1 MIKDL
6 PPPTE
11 AEEHRNTA
19 EILRDLAVQTQ
30 FGKTRSELFNCAE
43 NLDRL
48 AALPSPSINLKLGFK
63 RFAHPLTSDPSRQRA
78 ADLAVRPCRRRPTL
92 APLLDHRLPRLRHQ
106 SPVLDR
112 NGTTHQCGALRG
124 RGAPRHSGAECGCA
138 GRSADRIPHRRPSG
152 GSKRDAAAPGAGSS
166 RPGEGSRSIP
176 DWLFEF
182 K

>member
-11 AEEHRNTA
+11 AEECRNTA

-63 RFAHPLTSDPSRQRA
+63 RFAHHLTSDPSRR
-78 ADLAVRPCRRRPTL
+78 
-92 APLLDHRLPRLRHQ
+92 
-106 SPVLDR
+106 S
-112 NGTTHQCGALRG
+112 RG
-124 RGAPRHSGAECGCA
+124 RSQRHKASGRDIGKSAPVEHYSKAHTTRDRQAET
-138 GRSADRIPHRRPSG
+138 
-152 GSKRDAAAPGAGSS
+152 AP
-166 RPGEGSRSIP
+166 
-176 DWLFEF
+176 
-182 K
+182 

>member
-48 AALPSPSINLKLGFK
+48 AALAEHQREARVQTVRASLDERPEPLTRLPARDRPIAQPRRGGQCPSHDWIE
-63 RFAHPLTSDPSRQRA
+63 RFAGFIFQLLRFRYSIVLIVIGGPIVAPQCVAAYPSASR
-78 ADLAVRPCRRRPTL
+78 
-92 APLLDHRLPRLRHQ
+92 
-106 SPVLDR
+106 S
-112 NGTTHQCGALRG
+112 
-124 RGAPRHSGAECGCA
+124 RHSLRRNALVVDELRQ
-138 GRSADRIPHRRPSG
+138 GRVQTAIGVDPV
-152 GSKRDAAAPGAGSS
+152 
-166 RPGEGSRSIP
+166 
-176 DWLFEF
+176 
-182 K
+182 

>member
-11 AEEHRNTA
+11 AEECRNTA

-63 RFAHPLTSDPSRQRA
+63 RFAHHLTSDPSR
-78 ADLAVRPCRRRPTL
+78 RPWGRSRRPKASGRDIGES
-92 APLLDHRLPRLRHQ
+92 APMGHHSKADTTDEIASPRPPHSATEARRTTPQATTGLSGLPV
-106 SPVLDR
+106 SFSS
-112 NGTTHQCGALRG
+112 C
-124 RGAPRHSGAECGCA
+124 SGSDI
-138 GRSADRIPHRRPSG
+138 RSC
-152 GSKRDAAAPGAGSS
+152 
-166 RPGEGSRSIP
+166 
-176 DWLFEF
+176 
-182 K
+182 